1 MAERRFISKSV
12 LYNPEY
18 CSLPSGART
27 LYSYLVLNA
36 DDDGFVDNVKS
47 VQKGC
52 GCYAKSLRNLVKSQ
66 YILVFPNGTGVIR
79 HWNLMNKVQG
89 VKYKKTLHTAEKSML
104 GTDEDGVY
112 YLLDDDENTRRESQS
127 VRPRL
132 GQDRLGKDSILLRAN
147 ECENA
152 PVSQSRKSK
161 KAAAYTAEFEEVWA
175 LYPRKINKYKAF
187 IAFQKAL
194 ETGATVADI
203 KRGIERYRDYIE
215 RQKLS
220 EKYVKHG
227 ATFFN
232 QKCWEDGYILDIG
245 PESEAFDEELYN
257 LL

>member
-18 CSLPSGART
+18 CSLPSGARA

-89 VKYKKTLHTAEKSML
+89 VKYKKTHHTAEKSML

-132 GQDRLGKDSILLRAN
+132 GQVSLGKDNNILAN
-147 ECENA
+147 YRNKKCDGDDA
-152 PVSQSRKSK
+152 PQIE
-161 KAAAYTAEFEEVWA
+161 AAVYTAEFEELWA
-175 LYPRKINKYKAF
+175 LYPKKRDKYKAYV
-187 IAFQKAL
+187 AYQKAKK
-194 ETGATVADI
+194 TGVTDDVI
-203 KRGIERYRDYIE
+203 KDGINRYNAYIE
-215 RQKLS
+215 RKQIP
-220 EKYVKHG
+220 EKYIKYGV
-227 ATFFN
+227 TFFN
-232 QKCWEDGYILDIG
+232 HRTWEDDYSVNITR
-245 PESEAFDEELYN
+245 ESEAFDEELYN